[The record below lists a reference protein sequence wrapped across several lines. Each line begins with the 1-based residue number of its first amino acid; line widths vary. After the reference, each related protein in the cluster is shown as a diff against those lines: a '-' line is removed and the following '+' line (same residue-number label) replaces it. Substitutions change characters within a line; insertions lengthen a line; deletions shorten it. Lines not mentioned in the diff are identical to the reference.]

1 MNPPI
6 SAPSIWVPKIRS
18 PVSASTTENV
28 AGEPLEIA
36 STTARPSG
44 SVPNST
50 ERTLTTSSAGPRSV
64 REAATSA
71 DGPDGAGAAGA
82 GPPRAGPAGAGSAR
96 AGLVNVA
103 AAAGAVSAAIPPPSS
118 SAGGAWVL
126 IGHRRLLV
134 RGGRSG
140 QVPEAAVGGRG
151 PGGDP
156 PRPPR
161 SPGGLWRLQ
170 ATTAT
175 SPPVR

>member
-1 MNPPI
+1 GRVWRGPGPRGATPPSRGGRRGKQPVPSGAVVMNPPI

-118 SAGGAWVL
+118 W
-126 IGHRRLLV
+126 RRV
-134 RGGRSG
+134 
-140 QVPEAAVGGRG
+140 GRG
-151 PGGDP
+151 C
-156 PRPPR
+156 
-161 SPGGLWRLQ
+161 
-170 ATTAT
+170 
-175 SPPVR
+175 